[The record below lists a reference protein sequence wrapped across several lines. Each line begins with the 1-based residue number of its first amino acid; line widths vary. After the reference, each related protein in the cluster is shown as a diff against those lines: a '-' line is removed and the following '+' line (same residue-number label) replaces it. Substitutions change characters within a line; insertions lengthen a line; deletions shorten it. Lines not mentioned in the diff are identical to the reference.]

1 MSASTEKL
9 LSSYKDY
16 ESLVRDTGRDPKEVE
31 DQAPELEGQRLRM
44 CRLFRNYLSH
54 VNDPGFLEPT
64 AKMTG
69 FLARRVTEL
78 KMAGDAGVGAGG
90 LSDQERLCNI

>member
-44 CRLFRNYLSH
+44 CRRGRSQ
-54 VNDPGFLEPT
+54 E
-64 AKMTG
+64 ASEK
-69 FLARRVTEL
+69 
-78 KMAGDAGVGAGG
+78 AGCCCDFGQHEAG
-90 LSDQERLCNI
+90 